1 MTVRCLS
8 FSLAGYWGIQK
19 YGVVCMYLDLSR
31 ECISLLEE
39 FQDLVL
45 EVTGKLYDFPA
56 LILALAQSVD
66 FEQTEIAL
74 RDRNV

>member
-1 MTVRCLS
+1 
-8 FSLAGYWGIQK
+8 
-19 YGVVCMYLDLSR
+19 MYLDLSR

-45 EVTGKLYDFPA
+45 ECTGKLYDFPA

-66 FEQTEIAL
+66 FEQTELAL
-74 RDRNV
+74 RDRHA